1 MKSPL
6 IPYGAGKGDKP
17 RPVDKR
23 TYDANYEAIFRSK
36 DRREDQGST
45 PPQLPGGGEEAST
58 QDAVAAGAN
67 GSLYN
72 RQLGPDGATWFVVGA
87 GR

>member
-23 TYDANYEAIFRSK
+23 TYDANYDTIFRSK
-36 DRREDQGST
+36 GRRKDQGST
-45 PPQLPGGGEEAST
+45 PPQLPGGGEEAPT
-58 QDAVAAGAN
+58 QDPVATGRPRDK
-67 GSLYN
+67 YY
-72 RQLGPDGATWFVVGA
+72 RRVGPDGQTQFVVA
-87 GR
+87 YW